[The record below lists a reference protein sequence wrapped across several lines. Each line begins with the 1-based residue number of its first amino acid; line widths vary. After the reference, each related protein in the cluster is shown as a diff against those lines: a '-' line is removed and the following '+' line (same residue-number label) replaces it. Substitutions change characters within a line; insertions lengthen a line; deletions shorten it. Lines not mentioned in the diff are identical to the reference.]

1 MLDEHAPNHKLSKKE
16 ISLKAEPWINKNIQS
31 LMGERARL
39 FKRYCNEND
48 PTLMIAK
55 HKKYQNARDLVIF
68 KIKKSKK
75 EYYQNYF
82 QKHSKNVKK
91 TWDSIKSIV
100 MLKYI
105 DKTTPNSF
113 NVNGNG
119 ITNKICIAEIFS
131 DFFVNTGSNLASKI
145 RKGKRTFNAYLGLLQ
160 NLFLCQTD
168 ILIL

>member
-1 MLDEHAPNHKLSKKE
+1 
-16 ISLKAEPWINKNIQS
+16 
-31 LMGERARL
+31 
-39 FKRYCNEND
+39 
-48 PTLMIAK
+48 MIAK
-55 HKKYQNARDLVIF
+55 HKKHQNTRDLVIF
-68 KIKKSKK
+68 KVKKSKK

-113 NVNGNG
+113 NGNG
-119 ITNKICIAEIFS
+119 VTNKICIAEIFN
-131 DFFVNTGSNLASKI
+131 DFFVNTRSNLASKI
-145 RKGKRTFNAYLGLLQ
+145 RKGKRPFNAYLGLLQ
-160 NLFLCQTD
+160 NLFLCRTD